1 MQVHARA
8 AASNETRSNSL
19 TEKRKN
25 IGEKDKIDFVPFKLF
40 IYWEKIK
47 NGKRER

>member
-40 IYWEKIK
+40 IYWGK
-47 NGKRER
+47 NKKW